1 MAAPAPDRLRVDR
14 PARLLDVLA
23 AIFGGLLRRAGVA
36 ASPAEVIEIRRVLA
50 LLGARERETLRSA
63 LRATCVKYA
72 HENLGFDAAFDAL
85 FNPSPPAAPRDERIA
100 QWAPNAEG
108 LPTGLEIEEDPEAAG
123 RYAGYDERFAEV
135 GDELDLPDAE
145 GGFNPHRDDDDVS
158 LTGAQHELSVSAEA
172 DQGRRGVTYT
182 VEVDRA
188 STTTVGALSD
198 GSGAVAVGTLNW
210 DDPESILAWLDAY
223 DASQVYGGDA
233 DDLGPLTEAQLQR
246 LSEAIESFVA
256 ALAARSELAAEAP
269 ELAGG
274 ALEQDPHAQVELACH
289 EILRRMRG
297 APRPRPREYGRGGLD
312 MRRTVRA
319 SLRTEGVPFRL
330 ITRTPVPDRVRLLIL
345 ADVSLSVRPITA
357 FSLRL
362 AQAMHRRAHRCQ
374 VLAFT
379 DRPVD
384 VTEVLLRGGGDD
396 ALARVL
402 ADERID
408 LEASS
413 DYGRVLDEM
422 LSSQAGAL
430 NKRTAVLIVGDG
442 RSNGLPPKADQL
454 AALRRRVHRLAWI
467 TPEPRK
473 YWAQATCAMDEYA
486 DVCDRVVSARDPEQ
500 LLARAGELGHALS

>member
-1 MAAPAPDRLRVDR
+1 MPLDR
-14 PARLLDVLA
+14 PAGALDLIA
-23 AIFGGLLRRAGVA
+23 ALFGGLLRRAGVA
-36 ASPAEVIEIRRVLA
+36 ASPAEVIEVRRVLG
-50 LLGARERETLRSA
+50 LIGARDLDTLRSA

-72 HENLGFDAAFDAL
+72 HENHGFDAAFDAL
-85 FNPSPPAAPRDERIA
+85 FDPAPPAPAEAAGIE
-100 QWAPNAEG
+100 QWNPNAEG
-108 LPTGLEIEEDPEAAG
+108 LPTSLAVEEDPDEAG

-210 DDPESILAWLDAY
+210 DDPQSILAWLDAY
-223 DASQVYGGDA
+223 DPSRVYGADA

-246 LSEAIESFVA
+246 LSEAIESFVE
-256 ALAARSELAAEAP
+256 ALAARGGLTAEAP
-269 ELAGG
+269 QVAGG
-274 ALEQDPHAQVELACH
+274 DREQDPHAQVELACH

-297 APRPRPREYGRGGLD
+297 APRPRPREHGSGGLD

-330 ITRTPVPDRVRLLIL
+330 ITRTPTPDRVRLLIL

-374 VLAFT
+374 VLAFV

-384 VTEVLLRGGGDD
+384 VTEVLLRGGGDG

-402 ADERID
+402 ADENID

-422 LSSQAGAL
+422 LSSQAGTL
-430 NKRTAVLIVGDG
+430 DKRTAVLIVGDG
-442 RSNGLPPKADQL
+442 RSNGLAPKADQL

-467 TPEPRK
+467 TPEPSR
-473 YWAQATCAMDEYA
+473 YWGQATCAMDEYA
-486 DVCDRVVSARDPEQ
+486 DICDRVITASGPDQ
-500 LLARAGELGHALS
+500 LLAHAGELGHALS